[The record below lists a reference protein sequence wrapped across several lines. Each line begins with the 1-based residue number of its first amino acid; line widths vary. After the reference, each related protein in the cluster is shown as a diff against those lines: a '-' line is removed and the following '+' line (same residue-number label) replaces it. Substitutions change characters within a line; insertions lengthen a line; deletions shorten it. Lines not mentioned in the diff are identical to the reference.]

1 MKATTFAT
9 RLERAFQVIRLGA
22 FAISGTV
29 FPFIAFALGG
39 PIPAVLVF
47 TAVAI
52 SAYNSWMRTALWI
65 ESREMEMSR
74 TRELTNISQSLKR

>member
-22 FAISGTV
+22 FIISGTV

-39 PIPAVLVF
+39 PIPAALIF

-74 TRELTNISQSLKR
+74 TRELTNISESLKR